1 MDEVTAATRRAL
13 HGVAELLLAGP
24 QYRRSGTIRLRVV
37 PGGFGTVAEPDLRVE
52 GAVLVAGDRRL
63 PLAGTYAELGAAA
76 GVDPGAP
83 EGLYHDGS
91 GAAPGDEITV
101 DAAAAAR
108 LAESLAIGEEAL
120 LAFAPG
126 LTPVLW
132 PEHFDLAVTLDEVNY
147 GISPGDGHLPEPYAY
162 VGPWTPRTGPFWNA
176 PFGASRPLREL
187 GGAQAVRAFFE
198 QGRTA

>member
-1 MDEVTAATRRAL
+1 MRRQAWTPARPRASTTTAPARLPATRSRWTPGRPRGWPRASRS
-13 HGVAELLLAGP
+13 A
-24 QYRRSGTIRLRVV
+24 RRRCSRS
-37 PGGFGTVAEPDLRVE
+37 P
-52 GAVLVAGDRRL
+52 
-63 PLAGTYAELGAAA
+63 
-76 GVDPGAP
+76 
-83 EGLYHDGS
+83 
-91 GAAPGDEITV
+91 
-101 DAAAAAR
+101 
-108 LAESLAIGEEAL
+108 
-120 LAFAPG
+120 PG

-187 GGAQAVRAFFE
+187 GGAEAVRAFFE